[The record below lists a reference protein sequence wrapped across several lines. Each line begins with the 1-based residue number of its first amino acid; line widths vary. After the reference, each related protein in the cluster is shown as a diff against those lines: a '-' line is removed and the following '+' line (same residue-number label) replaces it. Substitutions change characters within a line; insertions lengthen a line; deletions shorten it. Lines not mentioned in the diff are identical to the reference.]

1 MNILVTGGAGYIG
14 SHCCKLL
21 AQRGHTVVVV
31 DNLFRGHRANV
42 KWGPLEYGDLRD
54 AGFLAGVFARHR
66 VDAVIHFAALA
77 YVGESM
83 QQPGEYFAAN
93 TGGSLALMEAMRR
106 AGVRD
111 LVFSS
116 TCATYGQPDTM
127 PIREDTAQKPVNP
140 YGESKL
146 MVEQL
151 CRWYGEVAGLRW
163 AALRYFNVAGSDPEG
178 ELGEEHEPET
188 HLIPNVLRAIAGGPE
203 LQVFG
208 DDYPTPDGSAIRD
221 YIHVCDLVEAHVLA
235 LDALRGGASGLKL
248 NLATGRGSSVKAI
261 LAAAERVTGQR
272 VPHRIAARRPGDPP
286 ELVADPR
293 RAQQVLGW
301 TARYDLDDMVA
312 HAWAYFQSRRDS
324 AAR

>member
-21 AQRGHTVVVV
+21 ASQGHEVVVL
-31 DNLFRGHRANV
+31 DNLFRGHRRNV
-42 KWGPLEYGDLRD
+42 RWGAFEHGDLRD

-66 VDAVIHFAALA
+66 IDAVIHFAALA

-83 QQPGEYFAAN
+83 HKPGDYFAVN
-93 TGGSLALMEAMRR
+93 TTGSLNLIEAMTR

-127 PIREDTAQKPVNP
+127 PISETTVQKPVNP

-163 AALRYFNVAGSDPEG
+163 AALRYFNVAGSDPDADI
-178 ELGEEHEPET
+178 GEEHEPET
-188 HLIPNVLRAIAGGPE
+188 HLIPNVLHAIEGGPE
-203 LQVFG
+203 LQIFG

-221 YIHVCDLVEAHVLA
+221 YIHVCDLVEAHVAA
-235 LDALRGGASGLKL
+235 LSKLQAGASGLKL
-248 NLATGRGSSVKAI
+248 NIATGTGSSVKQV
-261 LAAAERVTGQR
+261 LAACERVTGKPA
-272 VPHRIAARRPGDPP
+272 PHRLSPRRPGDPP
-286 ELVADPR
+286 ELVADPS
-293 RAQQVLGW
+293 RARSELGW
-301 TARYDLDDMVA
+301 KARYTLDDMVA
-312 HAWAYFQSRRDS
+312 HAWAYRR
-324 AAR
+324 RTK